1 MNRIILVI
9 LSLMVLGCNPKLY
22 QPESR
27 NDNDS
32 LKVMTYN
39 IRLDLA
45 SDGENAWPNRKDFL
59 NTQVLFLSPDILGVQ
74 EARPNQ
80 ISDLNVALP
89 DYKFI
94 GEGRDGNGEGEF
106 SAIYYNSKT
115 LKVEE
120 QHTFWLSLT
129 PSIVSKGWDAAY
141 PRVCTYGL
149 FSSVEND
156 EKFWVF
162 NTHLDHVGSEAQH
175 QGIKLILQKIASEN
189 TENYPVFLM
198 GDFNVE
204 PNSDVVAELL
214 PTLSDAKEVAAVKFG
229 ADGTFN
235 GFNYSEPVTRRI
247 DYIFVSKTPHVKV
260 HKYAVFSSAIDFKFP
275 SDHFPVYIEVDLK

>member
-1 MNRIILVI
+1 
-9 LSLMVLGCNPKLY
+9 MVLGCNPKLY